1 MVSFVLHVVFSED
14 SSLTSVE
21 GAKTMVLEPRRGADA
36 DCDEADDEVEQ
47 IEGGLEQIRL
57 QMTKQLKLVFLIQK
71 SPKSK
76 LMVIRTKDIVY
87 WNSAQGGKEIY
98 QLQIPA
104 GVKVPMSWSKQSAT
118 KVCLPAT

>member
-1 MVSFVLHVVFSED
+1 
-14 SSLTSVE
+14 
-21 GAKTMVLEPRRGADA
+21 MVLEPRRGADS

-47 IEGGLEQIRL
+47 IEGELEQIRL

-87 WNSAQGGKEIY
+87 WNSAQGGSSKSR
-98 QLQIPA
+98 PA
-104 GVKVPMSWSKQSAT
+104 SRCQ
-118 KVCLPAT
+118 